1 MNTIQ
6 EATSAK
12 VIASFDAAID
22 RLRESS
28 TRLPRT
34 DSLKEVNNNCITSYD
49 DGADGADGKQLK
61 QSEVDGLISLL
72 QKHRES
78 MAESLATTVE
88 EDAAYD
94 KALRR
99 YQELYEDAI
108 KEQKELQKRL
118 SIQRARHG
126 RVSTTLEGK
135 LSTLQKEHDAA
146 VRHHTQ
152 REKAMD
158 QSQEE
163 EIRSI
168 QSEHQKQMD
177 TLSTQKAALE
187 IQLNQILMKHKA
199 EEDDLVAKRL
209 ELQDVIDSRTSSHT
223 ETMTKIESQANDC
236 KRRMD
241 AEAKERE
248 RLQDHFDLIDENERI
263 RLEEEAT
270 LRRVVELEEEADR
283 ILNHGATELQKLY
296 RGMRDRAVVAKL
308 KSKKSKG
315 RKGTN
320 KGGAKKKKKGGKK

>member
-49 DGADGADGKQLK
+49 DEADGKQLK
-61 QSEVDGLISLL
+61 QSEVDALISLL

-78 MAESLATTVE
+78 MAESPATTVE

-126 RVSTTLEGK
+126 RVSTTLEEK

-152 REKAMD
+152 REKATD
-158 QSQEE
+158 QLQEE

-168 QSEHQKQMD
+168 QSEHQQQMD

-199 EEDDLVAKRL
+199 EEDELVAKRL
-209 ELQDVIDSRTSSHT
+209 ELQDVIDSRSSSHT
-223 ETMTKIESQANDC
+223 ETMTKIESQADDC

-248 RLQDHFDLIDENERI
+248 RLQNHFDLIDENERI

-283 ILNHGATELQKLY
+283 ILNHGATEMQKVY
-296 RGMRDRAVVAKL
+296 RGMRDRSVVAKL
-308 KSKKSKG
+308 KTKKSKG